1 MSNIIKILFWL
12 YKGRSNEQGLTPLML
27 RLTYNKKRIQ
37 ASTGFYMD
45 ASKWDA
51 KKSKVKGGSEEA
63 KLVNDYIR
71 NTHNRLL
78 EIFQE
83 QSKKGEVLLEAVYD
97 KFMGKDIETM
107 TLMQLVTLHNGFIK
121 ERVGI
126 DYSPATFIKYD
137 VTRKKLL
144 SFLAHLGKK
153 DVRLVDL
160 NRKFIADFDYYMKS
174 VDGNSHNTTTKY
186 CKNLK
191 TILNLALLNGWLD
204 KNPFLQFKTV
214 YKLNQKVYLS
224 QDELTSIQNKQFK
237 TDRLTKVRD
246 MFLFQCYTG
255 LAFVDMLNLKCAD
268 ITTGIDGNKWI
279 IKNRQKTEIR
289 SAIPLLTPAIQVIEK
304 YKPNYANTPLDP
316 LLPMFSNQKYNAYLQ
331 EIADVSGINK
341 NLTSHVGRRTF
352 ATTVA
357 LSNGVSIETISKILG
372 HSTTKIT
379 HQYAVV
385 TDLKVSQEM
394 EKLKGTMKEKGA
406 G

>member
-1 MSNIIKILFWL
+1 MSNTLKILFWL
-12 YKGRSNEQGLTPLML
+12 NKSKKNAKGLSPLML
-27 RLTYNKKRIQ
+27 RLTNKNNRHQ
-37 ASTGFYMD
+37 VSTGYYVELT
-45 ASKWDA
+45 KWD
-51 KKSKVKGGSEEA
+51 KIKGRIKGSSDEA

-126 DYSPATFIKYD
+126 DYSPATYIKYD

-224 QDELTSIQNKQFK
+224 QYELTSIQNKQFK

-246 MFLFQCYTG
+246 IFLFQCYTG

-304 YKPNYANTPLDP
+304 
-316 LLPMFSNQKYNAYLQ
+316 
-331 EIADVSGINK
+331 
-341 NLTSHVGRRTF
+341 
-352 ATTVA
+352 
-357 LSNGVSIETISKILG
+357 
-372 HSTTKIT
+372 
-379 HQYAVV
+379 
-385 TDLKVSQEM
+385 
-394 EKLKGTMKEKGA
+394 
-406 G
+406 